1 MSVMPIMPG
10 AVRQPWPTGA
20 LPCPNCGNHAEI
32 LLGDVQNV
40 EHYQCPCGFFSMRSG
55 GYTAEVRGWNED
67 VRDWKR
73 NKKTTINKSK
83 KEKRK

>member
-1 MSVMPIMPG
+1 MSVMSIMPD
-10 AVRQPWPTGA
+10 AVRVPWPNGA
-20 LPCPNCGNHAEI
+20 LPCPKCGNRAEI
-32 LLGDVQNV
+32 LLGDVQNI

-55 GYTAEVRGWNED
+55 GYTPEVHGWNED